1 MNAEDTGPAICCVWM
16 RDSFALI
23 GIDVGKF
30 VVVTEVCGGSK
41 DNDATRRPVAGI
53 CVEKPI

>member
-1 MNAEDTGPAICCVWM
+1 M